1 MEFNL
6 LQASNG
12 LGKKI
17 ALRASILL
25 PPNMTDN
32 DNFLMVTKKKQHKNN
47 HVNCGREKK
56 KTDVNITLRTVAC
69 YLLGAPSSCGWIITT
84 FTVTDVRKRSIICS
98 WVKVAT
104 ATLQISTRRLP
115 CLRPAFHAKPK
126 GSTSATIPS
135 KFTWNPSWP
144 NPFLRRVISVVSHPL
159 VTIYKE
165 VPDC

>member
-6 LQASNG
+6 LQAING

-56 KTDVNITLRTVAC
+56 NRRKHHIEDC
-69 YLLGAPSSCGWIITT
+69 CLLPSRC
-84 FTVTDVRKRSIICS
+84 SI
-98 WVKVAT
+98 
-104 ATLQISTRRLP
+104 
-115 CLRPAFHAKPK
+115 
-126 GSTSATIPS
+126 
-135 KFTWNPSWP
+135 
-144 NPFLRRVISVVSHPL
+144 L
-159 VTIYKE
+159 VWLNNHHFY
-165 VPDC
+165 CH